1 MCVYIEDEIDED
13 LDLLERVTLELQ
25 SMGFNREARDTI
37 ISYFIDLKEILTT
50 PFNRL
55 NEISEL

>member
-25 SMGFNREARDTI
+25 SMGFNKEARDTI
-37 ISYFIDLKEILTT
+37 IAYTIDLKEILTT
-50 PFNRL
+50 PFDRL
-55 NEISEL
+55 NEISKL